1 MSLITEMNA
10 NMNVEELTE
19 LFINATE
26 EQRQKIVE
34 MMSNNNVSNRNVDKT
49 EKHAEKILKKKNEK
63 RTNYVKFLES
73 KSVNGLIWAPTQVGK
88 SAATRVFIET
98 CFRYNTPVIV
108 STDNKTDQQEQL
120 YNRIEAELMG
130 ASVELL
136 KVTDKTFEKDLRKCI
151 EDGNKRFVIFCLD
164 NSSQIEKV
172 IIQLTSNYVRYE
184 QMADIKRIAIIHDE
198 ADTVAKD
205 QDTENIKDGQ
215 AQSHKKWLELKN
227 VINNRMGKLDLKRI
241 FVTAT
246 PENVVLLYQV
256 ECPDVMRLEIPATY
270 SGYDKIEHI
279 KMEDD
284 LSIGKNLLSEVQRVK
299 EGVTNEAILYCIDR
313 KIVDGHEVLLK
324 NLSNQLDCVVNTY
337 NGDGICTYIKRN
349 LRVKFEKK
357 LNKYDIEFQKVRR
370 YYKMKNMAIRKF
382 YTIIKSIGENCIVT
396 IGKDL
401 ICRGI
406 SYVGEDVEDPIT
418 ATTMFYKPGKTMNIV
433 GMCQTIG
440 RITGCAMPSLN
451 RRLYCPEDVYENY
464 MKYNR
469 DQETYVKNI
478 EKSEGL
484 TTKVVVDSS
493 EFEYSRPID
502 RPRLNLNKQIEKIR
516 SQLPKKKSV
525 VIESEESDSE
535 FDEEIII
542 DGVNLKK
549 LRIWIDGETLVG
561 KMINYLYEYGSMSSE
576 ELKEGVKYEKS
587 EQEFRNNID
596 GGRGLKCKYG
606 KLWTARDNNISLN
619 KSIRK
624 YIDKI
629 EDN

>member
-1 MSLITEMNA
+1 MKLKI
-10 NMNVEELTE
+10 EELLMIAETDKDR
-19 LFINATE
+19 E
-26 EQRQKIVE
+26 EISR
-34 MMSNNNVSNRNVDKT
+34 MMSNINVNNRNMDKT
-49 EKHAEKILKKKNEK
+49 EKFAEKIIKKENDK

-98 CFRYNTPVIV
+98 CFKYNTPVIV

-130 ASVELL
+130 AEVELL

-151 EDGNKRFVIFCLD
+151 EEGNKRFVIFCLD
-164 NSSQIEKV
+164 NCSQIEKV

-205 QDTENIKDGQ
+205 QDTENIKNGQ

-270 SGYDKIEHI
+270 TGYDKIEHV

-284 LSIGKNLLSEVQRVK
+284 LNIGRHLLSEVERIK
-299 EGVTNEAILYCIDR
+299 EAGTYEAILYCIDR
-313 KIVDGHEVLLK
+313 KIVDGHEVLLN
-324 NLSNQLDCVVNTY
+324 NLSNQLNCIVNTY
-337 NGDGICTYIKRN
+337 NGDGICTFIKKS

-357 LNKYDIEFQKVRR
+357 LNKYDIEFQKVGR

-406 SYVGEDVEDPIT
+406 SYVGENIEDPIT
-418 ATTMFYKPGKTMNIV
+418 ATRMFYKPGKTMNAV
-433 GMCQTIG
+433 GICQTIG
-440 RITGCAMPSLN
+440 RITGCAMSSLN
-451 RRLYCPEDVYENY
+451 RKLYCPEDVYKTY
-464 MKYNR
+464 ITYNKN
-469 DQETYVKNI
+469 QEIFIKKI
-478 EKSEGL
+478 EQNEEL
-484 TTKVVVDSS
+484 TTKVVVDSTI
-493 EFEYSRPID
+493 FEEYTRPID
-502 RPRLNLNKQIEKIR
+502 RPKLNLKMKMEKKQ
-516 SQLPKKKSV
+516 
-525 VIESEESDSE
+525 VIESDDEDSE
-535 FDEEIII
+535 YEETEI

-549 LRIWIDGETLVG
+549 LRNWIDSNLLVG

-576 ELKEGVKYEKS
+576 ELKEGVDYFESDEKFLS
-587 EQEFRNNID
+587 NIKS
-596 GGRGLKCKYG
+596 GKGLKCQYG
-606 KLWTARDNNISLN
+606 KLWTHRDNQISLN
-619 KSIRK
+619 KNIIK

-629 EDN
+629 E

>member
-1 MSLITEMNA
+1 MNTMTIEQ
-10 NMNVEELTE
+10 MNEI
-19 LFINATE
+19 FKNGTE

-34 MMSNNNVSNRNVDKT
+34 MFSNMNVNNRNSDKS
-49 EKHAEKILKKKNEK
+49 EKHAEKIIKKKNEK

-98 CFRYNTPVIV
+98 CFKYNTPVIV

-130 ASVELL
+130 AEVELL
-136 KVTDKTFEKDLRKCI
+136 KVTDKTFEKDLGKCI
-151 EDGNKRFVIFCLD
+151 EERKKRFVIFCLD

-205 QDTENIKDGQ
+205 QDTENIKNGQ

-227 VINNRMGKLDLKRI
+227 VINKRMGDLDLKRI

-270 SGYDKIEHI
+270 TGYDKIEHI
-279 KMEDD
+279 RMEDD
-284 LSIGKNLLSEVQRVK
+284 LNIGRHLLSEVERIK
-299 EGVTNEAILYCIDR
+299 EAGTYEAILYCIDR
-313 KIVDGHEVLLK
+313 KIVDGHEVLLN
-324 NLSNQLDCVVNTY
+324 NLSRLDCVVNTY
-337 NGDGICTYIKRN
+337 NGDGISTYIKKN

-357 LNKYDIEFQKVRR
+357 LNKYDIKFQKVGR

-382 YTIIKSIGENCIVT
+382 YTIMKSLGENCIIT

-406 SYVGEDVEDPIT
+406 SYVGEDVDEPIT
-418 ATTMFYKPGKTMNIV
+418 ATTMFYKPGKTMNAV
-433 GMCQTIG
+433 GICQTIG

-451 RRLYCPEDVYENY
+451 RKLYCPEDVYT
-464 MKYNR
+464 
-469 DQETYVKNI
+469 TYVTYNKNQELFIKKI
-478 EKSEGL
+478 EQNEDLS
-484 TTKVVVDSS
+484 TKVVVDSTI
-493 EFEYSRPID
+493 FEEYTRPID
-502 RPRLNLNKQIEKIR
+502 RPKLNLKMKMEKKQ
-516 SQLPKKKSV
+516 
-525 VIESEESDSE
+525 ESEESSE
-535 FDEEIII
+535 ESSEDDENRMEKLIDMWWGKKNIIGKI
-542 DGVNLKK
+542 LSYVYENGGVNEEDLMEYIEESGSKNPK
-549 LRIWIDGETLVG
+549 QMYKHLITQGKEYNLVF
-561 KMINYLYEYGSMSSE
+561 KR
-576 ELKEGVKYEKS
+576 K
-587 EQEFRNNID
+587 NNI
-596 GGRGLKCKYG
+596 
-606 KLWTARDNNISLN
+606 TNLN
-619 KSIRK
+619 KEARK
-624 YIDKI
+624 YIDNM
-629 EDN
+629 E

>member
-1 MSLITEMNA
+1 LTIITKMNA
-10 NMNVEELTE
+10 KMTIEQMNEIFNNGTD
-19 LFINATE
+19 
-26 EQRQKIVE
+26 EQRQNIVE
-34 MMSNNNVSNRNVDKT
+34 MYANINVKNRNNDKT
-49 EKHAEKILKKKNEK
+49 EKHAEKILNKKNEK

-151 EDGNKRFVIFCLD
+151 EEGNKRFVIFCLD

-205 QDTENIKDGQ
+205 QDTENIKNGQ

-256 ECPDVMRLEIPATY
+256 ECPDVMRLEIPTTY
-270 SGYDKIEHI
+270 TGYDKIAHI
-279 KMEDD
+279 EMEDD
-284 LSIGKNLLSEVQRVK
+284 LQINKHLLSEVERIK
-299 EGVTNEAILYCIDR
+299 ESGTYEAMLYCIDR
-313 KIVDGHEVLLK
+313 KIIDGHEVLLR

-337 NGDGICTYIKRN
+337 NGDGICTYIKKN

-357 LNKYDIEFQKVRR
+357 LNKYDIEFQKVGR
-370 YYKMKNMAIRKF
+370 YYKMKNMTIRKF

-418 ATTMFYKPGKTMNIV
+418 ATTMFYKPGKTMNVV

-451 RRLYCPEDVYENY
+451 RRLYCPKDVYENY

-469 DQETYVKNI
+469 DQETYIKNI

-484 TTKVVVDSS
+484 TTTVVVDSS
-493 EFEYSRPID
+493 EFEYTRPID
-502 RPRLNLNKQIEKIR
+502 RPKLNLNKQIEKIR
-516 SQLPKKKSV
+516 SQLPKKKPV
-525 VIESEESDSE
+525 VIESEDESDSSE
-535 FDEEIII
+535 SESEDENDRMTELIDMWWGKKTIIGKI
-542 DGVNLKK
+542 LSYVYENEGV
-549 LRIWIDGETLVG
+549 DED
-561 KMINYLYEYGSMSSE
+561 
-576 ELKEGVKYEKS
+576 ELKE
-587 EQEFRNNID
+587 FLRNNNYSKAWYSD
-596 GGRGLKCKYG
+596 LAQVNKEYKNVFERK
-606 KLWTARDNNISLN
+606 NNNTNLN
-619 KSIRK
+619 KEARE
-624 YIDKI
+624 YIDKM
-629 EDN
+629 E

>member
-1 MSLITEMNA
+1 MTIEEMNDIFK
-10 NMNVEELTE
+10 NGTD
-19 LFINATE
+19 

-34 MMSNNNVSNRNVDKT
+34 IFANMNVNNRNNDKT
-49 EKHAEKILKKKNEK
+49 EKHAKKILKKKNEK
-63 RTNYVKFLES
+63 RTSYVKFLES

-98 CFRYNTPVIV
+98 CFEYNTPVIV

-130 ASVELL
+130 AEVELL

-151 EDGNKRFVIFCLD
+151 EERKKRFVIFCLD

-184 QMADIKRIAIIHDE
+184 QMADIKKIAIIHDE

-205 QDTENIKDGQ
+205 QDTENIKNGQ

-227 VINNRMGKLDLKRI
+227 LINKRMGNLDLKRI

-270 SGYDKIEHI
+270 IGYDKIEHV

-284 LSIGKNLLSEVQRVK
+284 LKIRRHLSTEVERIK
-299 EGVTNEAILYCIDR
+299 DAGTYEAILYCIDR

-324 NLSNQLDCVVNTY
+324 NLSNQLNCIVNTY
-337 NGDGICTYIKRN
+337 NGDGISTYIKTN

-357 LNKYDIEFQKVRR
+357 LNKHDIEFQKVGR

-406 SYVGEDVEDPIT
+406 SYVGENVEDPIT
-418 ATTMFYKPGKTMNIV
+418 ATTMFYKPGKTMNAV
-433 GMCQTIG
+433 GICQTIG
-440 RITGCAMPSLN
+440 RITGCAMPSLK
-451 RRLYCPEDVYENY
+451 RKLYCPEDVYE
-464 MKYNR
+464 
-469 DQETYVKNI
+469 TYVTYNKNQEIFIKKI
-478 EKSEGL
+478 EQTEDQS
-484 TTKVVVDSS
+484 TKVVVDSTI
-493 EFEYSRPID
+493 FEEYTRPID
-502 RPRLNLNKQIEKIR
+502 RPKLNLKMKMEKKR
-516 SQLPKKKSV
+516 V
-525 VIESEESDSE
+525 ESE
-535 FDEEIII
+535 DEESNSEDEETEI
-542 DGVNLKK
+542 DGVDLKK
-549 LRIWIDGETLVG
+549 LRNWIDGETLVG
-561 KMINYLYEYGSMSSE
+561 KMINYLFEYGSMSSE
-576 ELKEGVKYEKS
+576 ELKEGVEYYESDDKFLSNIKS
-587 EQEFRNNID
+587 
-596 GGRGLKCKYG
+596 GKGLKCQYG
-606 KLWTARDNNISLN
+606 KLWTHRNNQITLN
-619 KSIRK
+619 KNIRK

>member
-1 MSLITEMNA
+1 
-10 NMNVEELTE
+10 MNVEELTE
-19 LFINATE
+19 LFTNATE
-26 EQRQKIVE
+26 EQRQRIVE

-49 EKHAEKILKKKNEK
+49 EKHAEKILKRKNEK

-120 YNRIEAELMG
+120 YNRIEADLMG

-136 KVTDKTFEKDLRKCI
+136 KVTDKNFAKDLKEQI
-151 EDGNKRFVIFCLD
+151 ENGNKRFVIFCLD
-164 NSSQIEKV
+164 NSSQIEKL
-172 IIQLTSNYVRYE
+172 IANLSSNYTRCDKMRE
-184 QMADIKRIAIIHDE
+184 IKRIAIIHDE

-205 QDTENIKDGQ
+205 QDTENIKNGQ

-227 VINNRMGKLDLKRI
+227 LINERMGELDLKRI

-270 SGYDKIEHI
+270 TGYDKIEHI
-279 KMEDD
+279 EMEDD
-284 LSIGKNLLSEVQRVK
+284 LQMRNHLVNEVNMSKETGKNV
-299 EGVTNEAILYCIDR
+299 AILICTER
-313 KIVDGHEVLLK
+313 KIVDGHEVLLR

-337 NGDGICTYIKRN
+337 NGDGICTYIKKN

-357 LNKYDIEFQKVRR
+357 LNKYDIEFQKVGR
-370 YYKMKNMAIRKF
+370 YYKMKNMTIRKF

-418 ATTMFYKPGKTMNIV
+418 ATTMFYKPGKTMNVV

-451 RRLYCPEDVYENY
+451 RRLYCPKDVYENY
-464 MKYNR
+464 MKLNR
-469 DQETYVKNI
+469 DQEMYIKNI

-484 TTKVVVDSS
+484 TTKVVVGSS
-493 EFEYSRPID
+493 EFEYTRPID
-502 RPRLNLNKQIEKIR
+502 RPKLSLNKQIEKIR
-516 SQLPKKKSV
+516 TQLPKKKSV
-525 VIESEESDSE
+525 VIESDDEDSE
-535 FDEEIII
+535 SEDEETII

-549 LRIWIDGETLVG
+549 LRNWIDSGLLVG
-561 KMINYLYEYGSMSSE
+561 RIINYLYEYEEKMSMD
-576 ELKEGVKYEKS
+576 ELKEGLEYKGSDKS
-587 EQEFRNNID
+587 FINNIH
-596 GGRGLKCKYG
+596 GGRGLKAQYG
-606 KLWTARDNNISLN
+606 KLWIHKDNQVSLN
-619 KSIRK
+619 KNIRN

-629 EDN
+629 EY

>member
-1 MSLITEMNA
+1 MNA

-19 LFINATE
+19 LFTNATE

-49 EKHAEKILKKKNEK
+49 ERHAEKILKKKNEK

-98 CFRYNTPVIV
+98 CFKYNTPVIV

-151 EDGNKRFVIFCLD
+151 EEGNKRFVIFCLD

-270 SGYDKIEHI
+270 TGYDKIEHI
-279 KMEDD
+279 QMEDD
-284 LSIGKNLLSEVQRVK
+284 LQINRHLVSEVERIK
-299 EGVTNEAILYCIDR
+299 ESGTYEAMLYCIDR
-313 KIVDGHEVLLK
+313 KIVDGHEVLLR

-337 NGDGICTYIKRN
+337 NGDGICTYIKKN

-357 LNKYDIEFQKVRR
+357 LNKYDIEFQKVGR

-451 RRLYCPEDVYENY
+451 RRLYCPKDVYENY

-469 DQETYVKNI
+469 DQETYIKNI

-484 TTKVVVDSS
+484 TTTVVVDSS
-493 EFEYSRPID
+493 EFEYTRPID
-502 RPRLNLNKQIEKIR
+502 RPKLSLNKQIEKIR
-516 SQLPKKKSV
+516 SQLPKKKPV
-525 VIESEESDSE
+525 VIESEEEESE
-535 FDEEIII
+535 SEYDEEIII

-549 LRIWIDGETLVG
+549 LR
-561 KMINYLYEYGSMSSE
+561 KMINNDKSIPGQIVNYLYEYDEMMSID
-576 ELKEGVKYEKS
+576 ELKEGIDYTGSDK
-587 EQEFRNNID
+587 EFRNNIKN
-596 GGRGLKCKYG
+596 GGSDKSQYG
-606 KLWTARDNNISLN
+606 RLWITKNNQISLN
-619 KSIRK
+619 KNIRK
-624 YIDKI
+624 YIAKI

>member
-1 MSLITEMNA
+1 MTIEQMNEIFK
-10 NMNVEELTE
+10 NGND
-19 LFINATE
+19 

-34 MMSNNNVSNRNVDKT
+34 MFANMNVNNRNNDKT
-49 EKHAEKILKKKNEK
+49 EKHAKKIIKKKNEK
-63 RTNYVKFLES
+63 RISYVKFLES
-73 KSVNGLIWAPTQVGK
+73 KSVNGLIWGPTQVGK

-98 CFRYNTPVIV
+98 CFEYNTPVIV

-130 ASVELL
+130 AEVELL

-151 EDGNKRFVIFCLD
+151 EERKKRFVIFCLD

-184 QMADIKRIAIIHDE
+184 QMADIERIAIIHDE

-205 QDTENIKDGQ
+205 QDTENIKNGQ
-215 AQSHKKWLELKN
+215 AQSHKKWLELKD
-227 VINNRMGKLDLKRI
+227 VINKRMGNLDLKRI

-270 SGYDKIEHI
+270 TGYDKIKHV

-284 LSIGKNLLSEVQRVK
+284 LKISKHLSSEVERIKQA
-299 EGVTNEAILYCIDR
+299 GTYEAILYCIDR

-324 NLSNQLDCVVNTY
+324 SLSRQFDCIINTY
-337 NGDGICTYIKRN
+337 NGNGISTYIKKN

-357 LNKYDIEFQKVRR
+357 LNKHDIEFQKDGR

-406 SYVGEDVEDPIT
+406 SYVGENVEDPIT
-418 ATTMFYKPGKTMNIV
+418 ATIMFYKPGKTMNAV
-433 GMCQTIG
+433 GICQTIG
-440 RITGCAMPSLN
+440 RITGCAMPNLN
-451 RRLYCPEDVYENY
+451 RKLYCPEDVYDTY
-464 MKYNR
+464 MTYNKN
-469 DQETYVKNI
+469 QEIFIKKI
-478 EKSEGL
+478 EQNQDLS
-484 TTKVVVDSS
+484 TKVVVDSTV
-493 EFEYSRPID
+493 FEEYTRPID
-502 RPRLNLNKQIEKIR
+502 RPKLNLFMKMEKKI
-516 SQLPKKKSV
+516 
-525 VIESEESDSE
+525 IESE
-535 FDEEIII
+535 DEETEDEDEETEI
-542 DGVNLKK
+542 DGVDINKLKN
-549 LRIWIDGETLVG
+549 WIDGETLVG
-561 KMINYLYEYGSMSSE
+561 KMINYLYEYGLMSSK
-576 ELKEGVKYEKS
+576 ELKEGIEYERSDKEFKDNIKNGGSCKS
-587 EQEFRNNID
+587 Q
-596 GGRGLKCKYG
+596 YG
-606 KLWTARDNNISLN
+606 KLWTHKNDQISLN
-619 KSIRK
+619 KNIRR

-629 EDN
+629 EA